1 VVRTIA
7 GVIFLSVV
15 FLRKHAAPRGTTT
28 KIFRRVEP
36 NAEATAEKSLA
47 RVEAA
52 ARFALA
58 FREQAAGCSVVFF
71 FGRRT
76 TQERSVKVFSGNSN
90 KTLAKAICDAIGTEL
105 GKSIVSTFPD
115 GETFVK
121 IEDNVRGEDVFIVQP
136 TSPPT
141 NQNYMELFIMMDA
154 LRRASAKRITAVL
167 PFYGYARQDRKDQP
181 RVPITAK
188 LVANLIVAAG
198 ANRILTMD
206 LHAQQI
212 QGFFDIP
219 VDHLYAAPVMYDY
232 LRSKHLQDL
241 VVVSPDVGGLKMA
254 HAYAQ
259 VLEAGLAI
267 VAKRRKSAT
276 DVESMA
282 VIGEVRGK
290 TILLVDDLT
299 ETAGTLTAAAALLKK
314 KGARQILAC
323 VSHAILNDLGIERLR
338 KSSID
343 ELVTTDTVFRPPI
356 DGVKITTLSVAGL
369 LGEAIKRIHSNSSVN
384 SLFEFKGGR
393 TS

>member
-1 VVRTIA
+1 M
-7 GVIFLSVV
+7 
-15 FLRKHAAPRGTTT
+15 
-28 KIFRRVEP
+28 
-36 NAEATAEKSLA
+36 
-47 RVEAA
+47 
-52 ARFALA
+52 
-58 FREQAAGCSVVFF
+58 
-71 FGRRT
+71 
-76 TQERSVKVFSGNSN
+76 
-90 KTLAKAICDAIGTEL
+90 EL
-105 GKSIVSTFPD
+105 GKCTVSSFPD

-121 IEDNVRGEDVFIVQP
+121 IDENVRGEDVYLVQS

-141 NQNYMELFIMMDA
+141 NHNLMEMFIMMDA
-154 LRRASAKRITAVL
+154 LRRASASRITAVL

-219 VDHLYAAPVMYDY
+219 VDHLYAAPVVYEY
-232 LRSKHLQDL
+232 LRKKSLQDL
-241 VVVSPDVGGLKMA
+241 TVVSPDVGGLKMA
-254 HAYAQ
+254 HAYSQ

-276 DVESMA
+276 EIESMT
-282 VIGEVRGK
+282 VIGEIKGK
-290 TILLVDDLT
+290 TVLLVDDLT

-314 KGARQILAC
+314 KGAKRILAA
-323 VSHAILNDLGIERLR
+323 VSHAILNDMGIERLR
-338 KSSID
+338 KSNID
-343 ELVTTDTVFRPPI
+343 ELITTDTVLRPRI
-356 DGVKITTLSVAGL
+356 DGVNITTLSVAGL
-369 LGEAIKRIHSNSSVN
+369 LGEAIKRIHNNSSVT